1 MMESVTVLSA
11 NTNLLGTCINSD
23 SVLNGHYVSVVVTQK
38 NRQQEL
44 THNVILENTHPTAKL
59 SVMKSINS

>member
-1 MMESVTVLSA
+1 MASVTTLSI
-11 NTNLLGTCINSD
+11 NTHSLGTCINSD
-23 SVLNGHYVSVVVTQK
+23 SVLNEHYVSVVVTQK

-44 THNVILENTHPTAKL
+44 THNVILENTHPIAKL